1 MSAPDQVARHL
12 RRSSAA
18 RFAKLHAVMEV
29 IEWERVGPAT
39 VGTGLGFRAGAAFT
53 ELTPPMGTW
62 TAGWGPG
69 LTPRRATH
77 FVSKLFA
84 RVLVLDDG
92 AGERVALITADLHAG
107 TRYLCERVAALTAS
121 EGFHVG
127 RVVLVGAHNH
137 AGPGNLYGTPYFD
150 AFCTSYPWV
159 RGFHRELAEDLSER
173 IADAVKEACAVLRP
187 ARVGHGVA
195 PLWNWTTN
203 RSLEAA
209 LNNFQGQS
217 ESEMRARLTTLHGAP
232 GEVHE
237 LERLAL
243 DPRVQVLAATALDGT
258 PIGAFATFAGH
269 AALLAREHGAL
280 GGDWFGVA
288 QQTAES
294 LLEARTGVRPVIG
307 LGAGAIGDVDPRP
320 PGMSLAELISRRQ
333 RSLSDNLV
341 LVKDHGTRLGA
352 ALVEAFDQAGK
363 SATQRTLSVRFIEA
377 KIQGETVPT
386 KRGPRQLPHEPRI
399 GASTLAGSELG
410 PGFLSEG
417 LRDEDPANAND
428 PHWPKIDDDL
438 GMAVIQPVL
447 DVMQF
452 LPSTLPLRLV
462 QVGNVAVVGLSG
474 EPTTWLAHR
483 LSQLVQSSTPATQ
496 VIVAGTC
503 GDYSGYFTT
512 GREYEL
518 QHYEGAST
526 LWGRY
531 TERWLHQAIERLA
544 KTDPVIPSGTARFVV
559 EPFTGV
565 KRRRRA
571 DVERNAGPPKY
582 SPKLQR
588 VAGKLRI
595 SGALRAGA
603 PVPMFEWGDWL
614 RVEADGMSL
623 PIEPHVLLDELG
635 GTLWW
640 SVELADR
647 KEPTLTVV
655 LNHHDGSGR
664 FTLK

>member
-1 MSAPDQVARHL
+1 MD
-12 RRSSAA
+12 
-18 RFAKLHAVMEV
+18 V
-29 IEWERVGPAT
+29 IEWQRAAPASI
-39 VGTGLGFRAGAAFT
+39 GTGLGFRAGAAFT

-92 AGERVALITADLHAG
+92 AGERVALIAADLHAG
-107 TRYLCERVAALTAS
+107 SRYLCERIAALTAS

-137 AGPGNLYGTPYFD
+137 AGPGNLYATPYFD

-159 RGFHRELAEDLSER
+159 RGFHRELADDLSER
-173 IADAVKEACAVLRP
+173 IAGAVKQACAALQP
-187 ARVGHGVA
+187 ARVGHGMVKV
-195 PLWNWTTN
+195 WSWTTN

-217 ESEMRARLTTLHGAP
+217 ESEMRERLSTLHGAP
-232 GEVHE
+232 GEVRA

-243 DPRVQVLAATALDGT
+243 DPRVQVLAATAMDGS

-269 AALLAREHGAL
+269 AALLAREHGAM

-294 LLEARTGVRPVIG
+294 LLQARTGVRPVIG

-320 PGMSLAELISRRQ
+320 PGMSLSELISRRQ
-333 RSLSDNLV
+333 RSLENNLV
-341 LVKDHGTRLGA
+341 LVKEHGARLGA
-352 ALVEAFDQAGK
+352 ALVEAFDLASQ
-363 SATQRTLSVRFIEA
+363 SATQPTLSVRFIEA
-377 KIQGETVPT
+377 KIQGDTVPT
-386 KRGPRQLPHEPRI
+386 DRGPKQLPHEPRI

-410 PGFLSEG
+410 PGFLTEG
-417 LRDEDPANAND
+417 LRDDAPANAND

-447 DVMQF
+447 DVLQF

-462 QVGNVAVVGLSG
+462 QVGQVAVVGLSG

-483 LSQLVQSSTPATQ
+483 LSELIQSSTPAQQ

-503 GDYSGYFTT
+503 GDYSGYFTS
-512 GREYEL
+512 GREYEM

-544 KTDPVIPSGTARFVV
+544 KEEPVIPSGLARFVV

-565 KRRRRA
+565 KRRRLA
-571 DVERNAGPPKY
+571 DVPRNAGPPKEA
-582 SPKLQR
+582 PKLQR
-588 VAGKLRI
+588 LGGKLRL
-595 SGALRAGA
+595 SGALRWNANEA
-603 PVPMFEWGDWL
+603 VPMFEWGDWL
-614 RVEADGMSL
+614 RIEADGQSL
-623 PIEPHVLLDELG
+623 PLEPHVLLDEFG
-635 GTLWW
+635 GVLRW
-640 SVELADR
+640 SVELA
-647 KEPTLTVV
+647 EGPAALVVV
-655 LNHHDGSGR
+655 LDHHDGVGR
-664 FTLK
+664 YTLNLPPSPRGGEG